1 MQHIALITPSISSL
15 NLGDSILFNHIQ
27 RIVTEMFPN
36 AFLITIPAYN
46 RFDERSKYIMDKC
59 DFAFFCGTGPLRND
73 LAWHWVFDY
82 DDYARK
88 VILLGVGWNCY
99 ETGMMKDK
107 TRELLYSALSKEYVH
122 SIRDNYAKN
131 KLEMEFPWHDF
142 TNTACPTMWHLPL
155 NKRFKDQKSKNVLF
169 TVNAMR
175 GNKEKDKLILDMLA
189 KNYETIVF
197 YAQSP
202 LDADYLFQINE
213 KEHKILVIPSSI
225 RSIDNLL
232 KYMTI
237 DYVGHR
243 LHGGLNALHHGSKTF
258 IIEIDNR
265 ATEMR
270 NDFNIPSF
278 EQDASVIE
286 EAINSK
292 YELNMNIP
300 AKQIE
305 EWKEQFR

>member
-27 RIVTEMFPN
+27 RIVTDMFPN

-73 LAWHWVFDY
+73 LAWHWVFDH
-82 DDYARK
+82 DDYAKK

-99 ETGMMKDK
+99 ETGMMKNK
-107 TRELLYSALSKEYVH
+107 TRELLYSALSNEYTH
-122 SIRDNYAKN
+122 SIRDNYAKG
-131 KLEMEFPWHDF
+131 KLEMEFPSLDF
-142 TNTACPTMWHLPL
+142 TNTACPTMWNLPN
-155 NKRFKDQKSKNVLF
+155 NKIFPDVKPRSVLF

-175 GNKEKDKLILDMLA
+175 GNKEKDKPILDMLA
-189 KNYETIVF
+189 KNYEAIFF

-213 KEHKILVIPSSI
+213 KEHKVLAIPSSI
-225 RSIDNLL
+225 EGLYRFFSRIQA
-232 KYMTI
+232 

-243 LHGGLNALHHGSKTF
+243 LHGGLNALYHGSKTF

-286 EAINSK
+286 EAINSR
-292 YELNMNIP
+292 YELNMNMP
-300 AKQIE
+300 TQQIE